1 MYLNKNILMM
11 LMITL
16 RTLFKT
22 TKDKKNVGVKEKEL
36 PVSCHWVDSLEIAL
50 NIRFH

>member
-36 PVSCHWVDSLEIAL
+36 PCVLSLSGIAL
-50 NIRFH
+50 K